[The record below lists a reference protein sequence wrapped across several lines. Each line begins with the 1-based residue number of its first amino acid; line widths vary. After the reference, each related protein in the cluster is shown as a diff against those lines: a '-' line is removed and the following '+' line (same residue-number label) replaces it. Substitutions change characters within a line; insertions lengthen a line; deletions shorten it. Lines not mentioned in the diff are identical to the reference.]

1 MTTTPPNLPA
11 VVRPKAEFRTE
22 EQLRSFCNS
31 ASARMDD
38 YVLDVSLAAAQLQK
52 YLGQIPDG
60 TGVGITSKI
69 RAKFVIAHLRT
80 CARVLDL
87 ASGYSAGTWVAYCKY
102 FAKEREGA

>member
-1 MTTTPPNLPA
+1 MTTTPPSLPA
-11 VVRPKAEFRTE
+11 VVRPKAEFRSE
-22 EQLRSFCNS
+22 EQLRSFCNA

-38 YVLDVSLAAAQLQK
+38 YVLDISLAAAQLQK

-60 TGVGITSKI
+60 TGVGLTSKI

-87 ASGYSAGTWVAYCKY
+87 ASGYSAGAWVAYCKY
-102 FAKEREGA
+102 FAQERGA